1 MSKRNSRL
9 RGIVVMADNQEQA
22 VELFSAVASGTYRVL
37 ESKDGEFA
45 IATANSDMQLLNPLN
60 GEEMV
65 AVPED
70 EKHEMVAVASNAG
83 EDMDAFYQAC
93 SSGCGAHVVTD
104 SLELLDKCP
113 ACASDLPKMEDAD
126 LKTNAQQPKELLLAV
141 ATDRVS
147 AVEAFRALASG
158 ECETFAAQCDDVM
171 VVSNQPINFDIY
183 KNIPA
188 VAVPDYTPQLAVASS
203 ANEEGKL
210 KVHYLTT
217 ASDGGQEMHIIA
229 SNQSPIFCP
238 VTNMGLVDPEEE
250 MSAEQKAVASA
261 DFLGKASDDEEE
273 EEDEDEEFDDE
284 EEEEEEEEE
293 EPDEEEEEEEE
304 EEENDDDLSLGLAAA
319 KGKKKGGVKRKV
331 KPEMATANAQTE
343 ADANAAAT
351 AAETEQ
357 APGAVATATTEQTE
371 GEQAAAAVTAAPVV
385 ESAPVEVSASFV
397 SIASNDM
404 KENSVD
410 VNYVGNVQGEPT
422 WMAFHNGIPFAKAI
436 ASASENPATFA
447 DPAIGRAFKAIASE
461 QGVHAALEQL
471 RFEEIKPVLQIE
483 QVVAE
488 QIQSQVAEQGNVLAE
503 ATARDKSELATR
515 YEAAIATAAHG
526 INTGYFRDTNNPIMT
541 ALASTLEDVG
551 LAGAAELL
559 QRAFLD
565 HSPEYHTAILAK
577 AAEIM
582 QYDQVVQ
589 NQMATAVTQ
598 IEPKN
603 VATAS
608 SLSMGR
614 PVQRPAQVQQ
624 ENVIATASAEQPQNT
639 DFKSKLTG
647 LKLFR

>member
-37 ESKDGEFA
+37 ESKDGAFA
-45 IATANSDMQLLNPLN
+45 IATAQSDLQLLNPLN

-70 EKHEMVAVASNAG
+70 EKHEMVAVASNTE

-93 SSGCGAHVVTD
+93 SSGCGAHVITD

-113 ACASDLPKMEDAD
+113 ACASDLPQMEDAD
-126 LKTNAQQPKELLLAV
+126 LKKNNQPKELLLAV

-158 ECETFAAQCDDVM
+158 EGETFAAKCDDVM
-171 VVSNQPINFDIY
+171 VISNQPINFDIY
-183 KNIPA
+183 KNIEA
-188 VAVPDYTPQLAVASS
+188 EKVEGYVPQLAVAS
-203 ANEEGKL
+203 AATEDGKM
-210 KVHYLTT
+210 KVHYLVT
-217 ASDGGQEMHIIA
+217 ASDEGPEMHIVA

-238 VTNMGLVDPEEE
+238 VTNMGLVDPEDD

-261 DFLGKASDDEEE
+261 DFLAKASDDEDEEE
-273 EEDEDEEFDDE
+273 EEDDEEFEEEEEEEEDPDDE

-293 EPDEEEEEEEE
+293 DD
-304 EEENDDDLSLGLAAA
+304 DDDLSLGLAAS
-319 KGKKKGGVKRKV
+319 KGKKKGGVRKKV
-331 KPEMATANAQTE
+331 KPEMATASAKTE
-343 ADANAAAT
+343 AEQLAEQNAAVANAENN
-351 AAETEQ
+351 AENT
-357 APGAVATATTEQTE
+357 
-371 GEQAAAAVTAAPVV
+371 GEQPAAAAAPVV
-385 ESAPVEVSASFV
+385 AATPEVVAPVEVTASFV
-397 SIASNDM
+397 SIASTDM
-404 KENSVD
+404 KENTVD

-461 QGVHAALEQL
+461 QGVPAALQQL

-488 QIQSQVAEQGNVLAE
+488 QIKSQVTEQGNVLAE

-515 YEAAIATAAHG
+515 YESALATAAHG
-526 INTGYFRDTNNPIMT
+526 INTGYFRDLNNPIVT
-541 ALASTLEDVG
+541 ALASSLEAVG
-551 LAGAAELL
+551 LSGAEELL
-559 QRAFLD
+559 QRAFIE
-565 HSPEYHTAILAK
+565 HSPEYHASILAK
-577 AAEIM
+577 AGEIM
-582 QYDQVVQ
+582 NFEQVVQ
-589 NQMATAVTQ
+589 NQMAVAVTQ

-608 SLSMGR
+608 SLSVGR
-614 PVQRPAQVQQ
+614 PVQTPAQVQQ
-624 ENVIATASAEQPQNT
+624 ENVVATASAQQPQT
-639 DFKSKLTG
+639 DFKTKLTG
-647 LKLFR
+647 LKLF

>member
-1 MSKRNSRL
+1 MSKQRNSRL

-22 VELFSAVASGTYRVL
+22 VDLFSAVASGDYRVL
-37 ESKDGEFA
+37 ESKDGSFA

-70 EKHEMVAVASNAG
+70 EKHEMVAVASNTE

-93 SSGCGAHVVTD
+93 SSGCGAHVISD

-113 ACASDLPKMEDAD
+113 ACASDLPQMEDAD
-126 LKTNAQQPKELLLAV
+126 LKKNNQPKELLLAV

-158 ECETFAAQCDDVM
+158 EGETFAAKCDDVM
-171 VVSNQPINFDIY
+171 VVSNQPINYDIY
-183 KNIPA
+183 KNIEA
-188 VAVPDYTPQLAVASS
+188 EKVEGYVPQLAVASS
-203 ANEEGKL
+203 ATEDGKL

-217 ASDGGQEMHIIA
+217 ASDSGVEMHIVA

-238 VTNMGLVDPEEE
+238 VTNMGLVDPEDD
-250 MSAEQKAVASA
+250 MTAEQKATASA
-261 DFLGKASDDEEE
+261 DFLAQASQSVESEEEEDEEEEDEEE
-273 EEDEDEEFDDE
+273 EENEDEEDDEEFEEEEDDE
-284 EEEEEEEEE
+284 EEEEE
-293 EPDEEEEEEEE
+293 DEEEEDD
-304 EEENDDDLSLGLAAA
+304 DDDLSLGLAAS
-319 KGKKKGGVKRKV
+319 KGKKAKKKGGVTRKV
-331 KPEMATANAQTE
+331 KPEMATASAKTE
-343 ADANAAAT
+343 AEQLAEQNAAVANA
-351 AAETEQ
+351 ET
-357 APGAVATATTEQTE
+357 T
-371 GEQAAAAVTAAPVV
+371 GEQQPAAAAAEVA
-385 ESAPVEVSASFV
+385 EPVEIAASFV
-397 SIASNDM
+397 SIAHSEM
-404 KENSVD
+404 KENTVD

-461 QGVHAALEQL
+461 QGVQAALTQL

-483 QVVAE
+483 KIVAE
-488 QIQSQVAEQGNVLAE
+488 QIQSQVAEQGDVLAA
-503 ATARDKSELATR
+503 ATAKDKAELATR
-515 YEAAIATAAHG
+515 YESALATAAHG
-526 INTGYFRDTNNPIMT
+526 INTGYFRDMSNPIMT

-551 LAGAAELL
+551 LTGAAELL
-559 QRAFLD
+559 QRAFID
-565 HSPEYHTAILAK
+565 HSPEYHAAILAK
-577 AAEIM
+577 AGEIM
-582 QYDQVVQ
+582 NYEQVVQ

-639 DFKSKLTG
+639 DFKSKLSG

>member
-1 MSKRNSRL
+1 MSNRKSRL

-22 VELFSAVASGTYRVL
+22 MELFSAVASGTYRVM
-37 ESKDGEFA
+37 ESKSGDFA
-45 IATANSDMQLLNPLN
+45 VATAISDMQLLNPID

-65 AVPED
+65 AVAD
-70 EKHEMVAVASNAG
+70 ADKHEMVAVASNAG

-93 SSGCGAHVVTD
+93 SSGCGAHVITD

-126 LKTNAQQPKELLLAV
+126 LKTNSQPKELLLAV

-158 ECETFAAQCDDVM
+158 ECETFAAKCDDVM
-171 VVSNQPINFDIY
+171 VISNQPINFDIY

-188 VAVPDYTPQLAVASS
+188 VAVADYTPQLAVASS
-203 ANEEGKL
+203 ATEDGKL

-217 ASDGGQEMHIIA
+217 ASDSGQEMHIIA
-229 SNQSPIFCP
+229 SNPSPIFCP
-238 VTNMGLVDPEEE
+238 VTNMGLVDPEDE
-250 MSAEQKAVASA
+250 MSAEQKATASA
-261 DFLGKASDDEEE
+261 DFLGTAAKCKASDDEEE
-273 EEDEDEEFDDE
+273 EEEEDEDEDEEDEDFDDE
-284 EEEEEEEEE
+284 EEEEE
-293 EPDEEEEEEEE
+293 DSEEEEEEDEDDNEE
-304 EEENDDDLSLGLAAA
+304 EDDDDLSLGLAASK
-319 KGKKKGGVKRKV
+319 KGKKKKGGVKRKV
-331 KPEMATANAQTE
+331 KPEMATANAQT
-343 ADANAAAT
+343 DAIVPAA
-351 AAETEQ
+351 EQ
-357 APGAVATATTEQTE
+357 APAVAVATEA
-371 GEQAAAAVTAAPVV
+371 EQAAAPVV
-385 ESAPVEVSASFV
+385 AAVVETTAPVEVSASFV
-397 SIASNDM
+397 SIASAEM

-488 QIQSQVAEQGNVLAE
+488 QIQSQVTEQGNVLAE
-503 ATARDKSELATR
+503 ATARDKSELASR
-515 YEAAIATAAHG
+515 YESALATAAHG
-526 INTGYFRDTNNPIMT
+526 INTGYFRDMSNPIVT
-541 ALASTLEDVG
+541 ALASSLEDVG

-559 QRAFLD
+559 QRAFID
-565 HSPEYHTAILAK
+565 HSPEYHASILAK

-582 QYDQVVQ
+582 QYEQVVQ

-614 PVQRPAQVQQ
+614 AVQRPAQVQQ

-639 DFKSKLTG
+639 DFQSKLKG
-647 LKLFR
+647 LKLF

>member
-37 ESKDGEFA
+37 ESKDGAFA
-45 IATANSDMQLLNPLN
+45 IATANSDLQLLNPLN

-65 AVPED
+65 AVPDD
-70 EKHEMVAVASNAG
+70 EKHEMVAVASNTE

-93 SSGCGAHVVTD
+93 SSGCGAHVITD

-113 ACASDLPKMEDAD
+113 ACASDLPQMEDAD
-126 LKTNAQQPKELLLAV
+126 LKTNNQPKELLIAV

-147 AVEAFRALASG
+147 AVEAFRALADG
-158 ECETFAAQCDDVM
+158 KGETFAAKCDDVM
-171 VVSNQPINFDIY
+171 VISNQPINFDIY
-183 KNIPA
+183 KNIEA
-188 VAVPDYTPQLAVASS
+188 EKVEGYVPQLAVAS
-203 ANEEGKL
+203 AATEDGRM
-210 KVHYLTT
+210 KVHYLVT
-217 ASDGGQEMHIIA
+217 ASDEGPEMHIVA

-238 VTNMGLVDPEEE
+238 VTNMGLVDPEDE

-261 DFLGKASDDEEE
+261 DFLAKASDDEEE
-273 EEDEDEEFDDE
+273 EEEEDDEEFEEEEDDE
-284 EEEEEEEEE
+284 EEEEEEEE
-293 EPDEEEEEEEE
+293 DEEEEEEDDS
-304 EEENDDDLSLGLAAA
+304 DDDLSLGLAAS
-319 KGKKKGGVKRKV
+319 KGKKKGGVRKKV
-331 KPEMATANAQTE
+331 KPEMATASAKTE
-343 ADANAAAT
+343 AEQLAEQNAAVANA
-351 AAETEQ
+351 ET
-357 APGAVATATTEQTE
+357 T
-371 GEQAAAAVTAAPVV
+371 GEQPAAAAPAAAAAEVA
-385 ESAPVEVSASFV
+385 APVEVTASFV
-397 SIASNDM
+397 SIASTEM
-404 KENSVD
+404 KENTVD

-461 QGVHAALEQL
+461 QGVSAALQQL

-488 QIQSQVAEQGNVLAE
+488 QIQSQVTEQGNVLAE
-503 ATARDKSELATR
+503 ATARDKTELASR
-515 YEAAIATAAHG
+515 YESALATAAHG
-526 INTGYFRDTNNPIMT
+526 INTGYFRDLSNPILT

-551 LAGAAELL
+551 LNGATELL
-559 QRAFLD
+559 QRAFID
-565 HSPEYHTAILAK
+565 HSPEYHAAILAK
-577 AAEIM
+577 AGEIM
-582 QYDQVVQ
+582 NFDQVVQ

-608 SLSMGR
+608 SLSVGR

-624 ENVIATASAEQPQNT
+624 ENVVATASAQQPQTT
-639 DFKSKLTG
+639 DFKSKLNG
-647 LKLFR
+647 LKLF

>member
-45 IATANSDMQLLNPLN
+45 IATSNSDLQLLNPLN

-126 LKTNAQQPKELLLAV
+126 LKTNNQPKELLLAV

-158 ECETFAAQCDDVM
+158 ECETFAAKCDDVM

-183 KNIPA
+183 KNIA
-188 VAVPDYTPQLAVASS
+188 AEQVADYTPQLAVASS
-203 ANEEGKL
+203 ATEDGKL

-217 ASDGGQEMHIIA
+217 ASDSGQEMHIIA

-238 VTNMGLVDPEEE
+238 VTNMGLVDPEDE
-250 MSAEQKAVASA
+250 MSEAQKATASA
-261 DFLGKASDDEEE
+261 DFLSKASDEDEEEEE
-273 EEDEDEEFDDE
+273 EEDEDFDDE

-293 EPDEEEEEEEE
+293 DPEEEEEEEE
-304 EEENDDDLSLGLAAA
+304 EEENDDDDLSLGLAAS

-331 KPEMATANAQTE
+331 KPEMATASATTE
-343 ADANAAAT
+343 ADVNAAA
-351 AAETEQ
+351 ATEQ
-357 APGAVATATTEQTE
+357 APAVAVATEQTE
-371 GEQAAAAVTAAPVV
+371 AEQTAAAAPVV
-385 ESAPVEVSASFV
+385 AAVVEQAPVEVSASFV

-515 YEAAIATAAHG
+515 YESALATAAHG
-526 INTGYFRDTNNPIMT
+526 INTGYFRDMSNPIVT

-559 QRAFLD
+559 QRAFID
-565 HSPEYHTAILAK
+565 HSPEYHASILAK

-582 QYDQVVQ
+582 QYEQVVQ

-624 ENVIATASAEQPQNT
+624 ENVIATASAQQPQTT
-639 DFKSKLTG
+639 DFKARLSG
-647 LKLFR
+647 LKLF